1 MSISKVVLLLTFL
14 SITVSISFPTH
25 SFNISQNVCEYI
37 ASDDKKRLRA
47 LLKTNRLKI
56 RGIFK
61 DVLCNDMNIL
71 IFAAKRNA
79 NQVGS
84 LIIKKL
90 PKSVLKEQIAD
101 LEAASADLATKAKE
115 RAG

>member
-1 MSISKVVLLLTFL
+1 MNTGKVVLMLTLL
-14 SITVSISFPTH
+14 SISLLISPPSY

-37 ASDDKKRLRA
+37 ASEDKKRLRS

-56 RGIFK
+56 RAIFK
-61 DVLCNDMNIL
+61 DVQCNSMNIL

-79 NQVGS
+79 NEVGS

-101 LEAASADLATKAKE
+101 LEAASADLATKAKD